1 MQLCINLEMPWVSCD
16 GWVHMWCIVV
26 VFTGGDRGETPPPP
40 PTHTHMIVKR
50 FGCTTIH
57 NKALYKCIIHS
68 LWHWRI
74 LTVSE
79 QVVALAARGQFI
91 QLSTA
96 QPLALLPEL
105 RVELHCDLNVILD
118 LCRTKHVRNMSHRHT
133 IYSSTKHTH
142 TLQISVSLHLTDKP
156 PECVI

>member
-16 GWVHMWCIVV
+16 GWVHMWVLWLYSLVV
-26 VFTGGDRGETPPPP
+26 IEERHPPR
-40 PTHTHMIVKR
+40 HTHMIVKR

-57 NKALYKCIIHS
+57 KALYKCIIHS
-68 LWHWRI
+68 LWHWRT

-133 IYSSTKHTH
+133 IYSSTQHTH
-142 TLQISVSLHLTDKP
+142 THTHCRFQYHCIFTDKP

>member
-1 MQLCINLEMPWVSCD
+1 MD
-16 GWVHMWCIVV
+16 GFICGVLWLYSLVV
-26 VFTGGDRGETPPPP
+26 IEERHTHTHTH
-40 PTHTHMIVKR
+40 THTHMIVKR

-68 LWHWRI
+68 LWHWRT

-105 RVELHCDLNVILD
+105 RVELHCNLNVILD

-133 IYSSTKHTH
+133 IYSSTQHTH